1 VWGGSSPSRRIFA
14 YNRPTDMRKSFFGL
28 LALVQQM
35 FEEDPYSGSLFV
47 FVNAR
52 GNVSVRRTPL
62 LTAAGV
68 DASLGGDVSRAG
80 RA

>member
-1 VWGGSSPSRRIFA
+1 MCSSNAASRRIFA

-52 GNVSVRRTPL
+52 RDRVS
-62 LTAAGV
+62 
-68 DASLGGDVSRAG
+68 
-80 RA
+80 